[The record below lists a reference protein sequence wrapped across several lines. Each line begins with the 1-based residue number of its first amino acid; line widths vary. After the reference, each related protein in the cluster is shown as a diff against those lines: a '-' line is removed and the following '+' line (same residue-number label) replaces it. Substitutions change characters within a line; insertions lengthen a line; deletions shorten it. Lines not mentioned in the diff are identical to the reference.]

1 MADQSPHSDIG
12 DLIRSARQD
21 AKLTQLELALMIG
34 VRERTVVRWEQ
45 GHNEPRTEMVLW
57 RIAKATRKPLE
68 FFNIGIT
75 TP

>member
-1 MADQSPHSDIG
+1 MSDQPPLNGIG
-12 DLIRSARQD
+12 SRIRAARKD

-57 RIAKATRKPLE
+57 RIAKATRKSLE
-68 FFNIGIT
+68 FFDLEASV
-75 TP
+75 

>member
-1 MADQSPHSDIG
+1 MTDQPPLNGVGSR
-12 DLIRSARQD
+12 IRAARED

-45 GHNEPRTEMVLW
+45 GHNAPRTEMVLW

-68 FFNIGIT
+68 FFDIQAT
-75 TP
+75 A